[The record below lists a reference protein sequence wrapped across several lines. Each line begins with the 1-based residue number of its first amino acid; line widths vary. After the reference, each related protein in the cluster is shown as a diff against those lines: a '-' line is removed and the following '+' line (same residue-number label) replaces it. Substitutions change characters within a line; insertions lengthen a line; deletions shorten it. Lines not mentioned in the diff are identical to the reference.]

1 MNSGIDFA
9 SILAHRDDETAEDA
23 TENAEILRS
32 NSISPSSRSTVS
44 MKVLAAKSE
53 VKTEKLEEENELLAR
68 LEESSKGKVKGSLL
82 LKYLQSAKQPITLA
96 FLLISVLGVQL
107 LASAA
112 DIWASYW

>member
-1 MNSGIDFA
+1 
-9 SILAHRDDETAEDA
+9 
-23 TENAEILRS
+23 
-32 NSISPSSRSTVS
+32 
-44 MKVLAAKSE
+44 MKVLAAKSA
-53 VKTEKLEEENELLAR
+53 VDAEKREEENELLGK

-96 FLLISVLGVQL
+96 FLLISVLGVQM